1 MREYVLLTGAA
12 SDIGAAIAEELSHE
26 YNLILLDLAP
36 ESLQKVKDI
45 CDPNADIRILEM
57 DLSVGDEIE
66 SILGQ
71 WLVQEGIFV
80 SKFVHCVGVAKRV
93 PLKMLK
99 EEYFLKAFSVNVI
112 SAAMIIKVL
121 ASRKNKKKLDS
132 VVLTASTSASRGVKT
147 FSVYGAAK
155 AAVTGLVYNLAM
167 ELAPEVRVNSISP
180 GAIRTKATQSM
191 MDMRIDEIERK
202 YPLGL
207 GLPENLSG
215 VVRFLLSDKSKW
227 ITGQNLVVDGG
238 RTVDGQD

>member
-1 MREYVLLTGAA
+1 MRSYVLLTGAT
-12 SDIGAAIAEELSHE
+12 SDIGIAIAKELSNE
-26 YNLILLDLAP
+26 YNLVISDVDKTI
-36 ESLQKVKDI
+36 LQKVKLFCNDT
-45 CDPNADIRILEM
+45 ADIRILEM

-66 SILGQ
+66 SILEK
-71 WLVQEGIFV
+71 WLVQEGIFI
-80 SKFVHCVGVAKRV
+80 SKFVHCAGVAKRV

-99 EEYFLKAFSVNVI
+99 KEYFENAFNINVI

-121 ASRKNKKKLDS
+121 ASRRNQKMLDS

-147 FSVYGAAK
+147 FSVYGSAK
-155 AAVTGLVYNLAM
+155 AAVIGLAYNLAM
-167 ELAPEVRVNSISP
+167 ELAPKVRVNSISP
-180 GAIRTKATQSM
+180 GAIRTKSTRSM

-215 VVRFLLSDKSKW
+215 AVRFLLSDESKW
-227 ITGQNLVVDGG
+227 ITGHNLVVDGG